1 MFSVPSAILHSFSTS
16 PDTSTVRPYPRRE
29 SPGRT
34 RSPANDTGV
43 SRVIVPS
50 ISTTSDAVGILP
62 SIQVLA
68 SDQFPHHAIEWIVGV
83 RAYIGVTENICA
95 EKLTAKKAKDKK
107 IDRDDF
113 Q

>member
-1 MFSVPSAILHSFSTS
+1 M
-16 PDTSTVRPYPRRE
+16 
-29 SPGRT
+29 
-34 RSPANDTGV
+34 
-43 SRVIVPS
+43 IVPS

-83 RAYIGVTENICA
+83 RAYAGVTEKKEI
-95 EKLTAKKAKDKK
+95 EKLTTKKTKDKK